1 MSHQT
6 YDTMADTDLIASN
19 MNYTIVIN
27 GFVWAGCM
35 IYYFIFARHWY
46 TGPQMTVGENTSTVS
61 DNTIGS
67 SVAAGL
73 SGNESTTDCR
83 KED

>member
-1 MSHQT
+1 
-6 YDTMADTDLIASN
+6 

-27 GFVWAGCM
+27 GFVWTGCM

-46 TGPQMTVGENTSTVS
+46 TGPQMTVGENASTVS
-61 DNTIGS
+61 DNTISS

-73 SGNESTTDCR
+73 NGNGPAADGR

>member
-1 MSHQT
+1 MTDS
-6 YDTMADTDLIASN
+6 DLIASD

-27 GFVWAGCM
+27 GFVWTGCM

-46 TGPQMTVGENTSTVS
+46 TGPQMTVGENASTVS
-61 DNTIGS
+61 DNTISS

-73 SGNESTTDCR
+73 NGNGPAADGR